1 MKKTQYGWII
11 FILIIIMLG
20 VIIYQNQSLHSIVLV
35 LTISLIVLLLFYK
48 LTITVSN
55 EYIKFAFGIGLINGK
70 YQLRDIV
77 QCQPVSYIP
86 LGWGIRFRPGV
97 ILYNVSGNKAIELKI
112 KNKNRKVWIGTNN
125 PQEIADYI
133 NSKL

>member
-1 MKKTQYGWII
+1 MKETQYGWIF
-11 FILIIIMLG
+11 FILIIIMSG
-20 VIIYQNQSLHSIVLV
+20 VIIYQNQSIHSIVLV

-70 YQLRDIV
+70 YQLRDII

>member
-1 MKKTQYGWII
+1 MKKTQYGWIF
-11 FILIIIMLG
+11 FILIIIMSG
-20 VIIYQNQSLHSIVLV
+20 VIIYQNQSIHSIVLV

-125 PQEIADYI
+125 PEEIADYI

>member
-20 VIIYQNQSLHSIVLV
+20 VIIYQNQSIHSIVLV

-70 YQLRDIV
+70 YQLRDII